1 MFLRTSLCV
10 CVFFFHFVLVCVWHI
25 FMWMYMCM
33 TMCMRKCL
41 WMLKN
46 SVSFVSVCTRE
57 FYVHVFVDVSVNA
70 CADAYVY
77 DCVCFCGRL
86 SLCS

>member
-1 MFLRTSLCV
+1 MSV
-10 CVFFFHFVLVCVWHI
+10 DV
-25 FMWMYMCM
+25 YS
-33 TMCMRKCL
+33 
-41 WMLKN
+41 

-70 CADAYVY
+70 CPDVCVY
-77 DCVCFCGRL
+77 DCVLFCGRL